1 MQIKKNKKITVV
13 GSYNTDLTVTAPHLP
28 CNGESIIGT
37 SLEYNPGGKGS
48 NQAVAAHKAGADVAL
63 LSKLGKDS
71 MAETGLSLYKS
82 IGLDTSYLSFD
93 EYNNTGTA
101 IIEVDGE
108 NGENRI
114 IVIPGSNMNITKEDV
129 ASVAEMI
136 KGSDILL
143 IQLEIN
149 ADAIREAVRIA
160 KESCTAVVLNPAPYS
175 DLAKELIKDVDFIT
189 PNETEASFI
198 TGINVDGAKDA
209 PAAADIMLSMGA
221 KNVIITLGSQ
231 GSYYKGEEGE
241 IILPTRKVKRVD
253 TTGAGDAY
261 NGAFC
266 CALSEGK
273 SVYDAMRFADAFASI
288 SVTRKGAASSMP
300 TREEAIAFMNSET
313 EQ

>member
-1 MQIKKNKKITVV
+1 MQNRKITVI
-13 GSYNTDLTVTAPHLP
+13 GSYNTDLTVTTPHLP
-28 CNGESIIGT
+28 ANGESVLGT

-48 NQAVAAHKAGADVAL
+48 NQAVAAHKAGADVTL
-63 LSKLGKDS
+63 LAKLGRDS
-71 MAETGLSLYKS
+71 MSKTGLDLYGK
-82 IGLDTSYLSFD
+82 IGLDTSHIVFD
-93 EYNNTGTA
+93 EKNNTGA
-101 IIEVDGE
+101 ALIEVDGQS
-108 NGENRI
+108 GENRI

-129 ASVAEMI
+129 GSVAECI
-136 KGSDILL
+136 KDSDILL

-160 KESCTAVVLNPAPYS
+160 KENGTSVVLNPAPYS

-198 TGINVDGAKDA
+198 TGINVNGAKDA
-209 PAAADIMLSMGA
+209 PAAAGKMLEMGA

-231 GSYYKGEEGE
+231 GSYYKGEYGE
-241 IILPTRKVKRVD
+241 IILPTRKVRRVD

-300 TREEAIAFMNSET
+300 TREEAETFMNS
-313 EQ
+313 